1 MKFTCEKNALVSA
14 ISVASRTVAQK
25 STIPALEG
33 IYIRAGV
40 KLTLSGYNLETG
52 ITISV
57 DADIQETGACIM
69 PSRLF
74 FDIIRKLP
82 DDTVSI
88 SVDENFKVSIR
99 GGISSFSIT
108 AMSSE
113 DYPELPEVDSEKGI
127 DLPQSELKAMIG
139 GTSFAVSENQARPIH
154 TGCLFEL
161 DGSRLNVAAVDGY
174 RLSVRRETIEGMS
187 GEMKFVVPGASLREI
202 ERILGEDDEPG
213 EIFPDRKNI
222 LFRIGGTMLITR
234 LIEGEFLNS
243 RAAIPND
250 FEHVVDID
258 SHELISSIER
268 VSLIVSEK
276 LKNPVRFHF
285 DGNYVQLSCVTAIG
299 KSYDECP
306 IDGCIEDLEIG
317 FNNRYMLDALRASGT
332 EKGRLQLKGSLNPI
346 VISPTEGDKFTYL
359 VLPVRLRAND

>member
-1 MKFTCEKNALVSA
+1 MKFTCEKTALVNA
-14 ISVASRTVAQK
+14 ISIASRTVAQK

-57 DADIQETGACIM
+57 DANIEETGACIM

-88 SVDENFKVSIR
+88 SVDSSFKVSIR

-127 DLPQSELKAMIG
+127 QLPQNELKAMIG

-154 TGCLFEL
+154 TGCLFEV
-161 DGSRLNVAAVDGY
+161 DDTSITVVAVDGY
-174 RLSVRRETIEGMS
+174 RLALRRWTTEDPIGRKL
-187 GEMKFVVPGASLREI
+187 KFVVPAAALKET
-202 ERILGEDDEPG
+202 EKILGDTDENCTFYLG
-213 EIFPDRKNI
+213 SKHI
-222 LFRIGGTMLITR
+222 LFTIG
-234 LIEGEFLNS
+234 
-243 RAAIPND
+243 
-250 FEHVVDID
+250 
-258 SHELISSIER
+258 
-268 VSLIVSEK
+268 
-276 LKNPVRFHF
+276 
-285 DGNYVQLSCVTAIG
+285 DGQ
-299 KSYDECP
+299 DM
-306 IDGCIEDLEIG
+306 EIG
-317 FNNRYMLDALRASGT
+317 FNCRYLLDALRAIPDA
-332 EKGRLQLKGSLNPI
+332 ECSLELVNGLSPI
-346 VISPTEGDKFTYL
+346 VMNPCDGSGRYSYM
-359 VLPVRLRAND
+359 VLPVRLKAGE

>member
-154 TGCLFEL
+154 TGCLFE
-161 DGSRLNVAAVDGY
+161 VADDSITVVAVDGY
-174 RLSVRRETIEGMS
+174 RL
-187 GEMKFVVPGASLREI
+187 
-202 ERILGEDDEPG
+202 
-213 EIFPDRKNI
+213 
-222 LFRIGGTMLITR
+222 
-234 LIEGEFLNS
+234 
-243 RAAIPND
+243 
-250 FEHVVDID
+250 
-258 SHELISSIER
+258 
-268 VSLIVSEK
+268 
-276 LKNPVRFHF
+276 
-285 DGNYVQLSCVTAIG
+285 
-299 KSYDECP
+299 
-306 IDGCIEDLEIG
+306 
-317 FNNRYMLDALRASGT
+317 ALRRWKADRTDAQICRPRRGTQGSG
-332 EKGRLQLKGSLNPI
+332 KDPRRYRRDLHL
-346 VISPTEGDKFTYL
+346 
-359 VLPVRLRAND
+359 LPWQQAYPLYDRRSDACLPAARG

>member
-161 DGSRLNVAAVDGY
+161 ADDSITVVAVDG
-174 RLSVRRETIEGMS
+174 
-187 GEMKFVVPGASLREI
+187 
-202 ERILGEDDEPG
+202 
-213 EIFPDRKNI
+213 
-222 LFRIGGTMLITR
+222 
-234 LIEGEFLNS
+234 
-243 RAAIPND
+243 
-250 FEHVVDID
+250 
-258 SHELISSIER
+258 
-268 VSLIVSEK
+268 
-276 LKNPVRFHF
+276 
-285 DGNYVQLSCVTAIG
+285 
-299 KSYDECP
+299 
-306 IDGCIEDLEIG
+306 
-317 FNNRYMLDALRASGT
+317 
-332 EKGRLQLKGSLNPI
+332 
-346 VISPTEGDKFTYL
+346 
-359 VLPVRLRAND
+359 

>member
-154 TGCLFEL
+154 TGCLFEIE
-161 DGSRLNVAAVDGY
+161 GSRLNVVAVDGY
-174 RLSVRRETIEGMS
+174 RLSVRRETVEGVP
-187 GEMKFVVPGASLREI
+187 GDMKFVVPGASLREI
-202 ERILGEDDEPG
+202 ERILGDDDDIV
-213 EIFPDRKNI
+213 EIFPDSKNI
-222 LFRIGGTMLITR
+222 LFRIGGTTLITR
-234 LIEGEFLNS
+234 LIDGEFLNY
-243 RAAIPND
+243 RAAIPKE
-250 FEHVVDID
+250 FEHEVSADRQ
-258 SHELISSIER
+258 ELIQCIER

-276 LKNPVRFHF
+276 LKNPIRFHF
-285 DGNYVQLSCVTAIG
+285 DGSYVQMSCVTAIG

-306 IDGCIEDLEIG
+306 FDGSIENLEIG
-317 FNNRYMLDALRASGT
+317 FNNRYILEALRGAGD
-332 EKGRLQLKGSLNPI
+332 EQVKLQLKGALNPMI
-346 VISPTEGDKFTYL
+346 ISPMEGDKYTYL
-359 VLPVRLRAND
+359 VLPVRLKAND

>member
-154 TGCLFEL
+154 TGCLFE
-161 DGSRLNVAAVDGY
+161 VADDSITVVAVDGD
-174 RLSVRRETIEGMS
+174 RL
-187 GEMKFVVPGASLREI
+187 
-202 ERILGEDDEPG
+202 
-213 EIFPDRKNI
+213 
-222 LFRIGGTMLITR
+222 
-234 LIEGEFLNS
+234 
-243 RAAIPND
+243 
-250 FEHVVDID
+250 
-258 SHELISSIER
+258 
-268 VSLIVSEK
+268 
-276 LKNPVRFHF
+276 
-285 DGNYVQLSCVTAIG
+285 
-299 KSYDECP
+299 
-306 IDGCIEDLEIG
+306 
-317 FNNRYMLDALRASGT
+317 ALRRWKA
-332 EKGRLQLKGSLNPI
+332 
-346 VISPTEGDKFTYL
+346 
-359 VLPVRLRAND
+359 

>member
-14 ISVASRTVAQK
+14 VSVASRTVAQK

-57 DADIQETGACIM
+57 DAEIQQTGACIM

-88 SVDENFKVSIR
+88 SVDEKFKVSIR

-113 DYPELPEVDSEKGI
+113 DYPELPEVESDKGI
-127 DLPQSELKAMIG
+127 SLPQNELKAMIG

-154 TGCLFEL
+154 TGCLFEVE
-161 DGSRLNVAAVDGY
+161 DSSITVVAVDGY
-174 RLSVRRETIEGMS
+174 RLALARAGIPYDEALVYEGDYS
-187 GEMKFVVPGASLREI
+187 FACGA
-202 ERILGEDDEPG
+202 PA
-213 EIFPDRKNI
+213 F
-222 LFRIGGTMLITR
+222 
-234 LIEGEFLNS
+234 
-243 RAAIPND
+243 
-250 FEHVVDID
+250 
-258 SHELISSIER
+258 
-268 VSLIVSEK
+268 EK
-276 LKNPVRFHF
+276 LYAQ
-285 DGNYVQLSCVTAIG
+285 GVTAICCASDKMAVG
-299 KSYDECP
+299 VIHAAQAAGLSVPEDFSVTGYDNDPVCNSIYPGLTTLSQDFFRVGQVAATLMHCQLHGMPMGPVSIIPPLLVRSSTAEVKS
-306 IDGCIEDLEIG
+306 
-317 FNNRYMLDALRASGT
+317 
-332 EKGRLQLKGSLNPI
+332 
-346 VISPTEGDKFTYL
+346 
-359 VLPVRLRAND
+359 

>member
-154 TGCLFEL
+154 TGCLFE
-161 DGSRLNVAAVDGY
+161 VADDSITVVAVDGY
-174 RLSVRRETIEGMS
+174 RLAAGRQRRQS
-187 GEMKFVVPGASLREI
+187 GGRSNSSSPPRRSRKRKRSSAIPTRPAPSSLAASISSLRSAK
-202 ERILGEDDEPG
+202 RPLSAGCSRVNSSTG
-213 EIFPDRKNI
+213 GAC
-222 LFRIGGTMLITR
+222 FRRT
-234 LIEGEFLNS
+234 S
-243 RAAIPND
+243 R
-250 FEHVVDID
+250 
-258 SHELISSIER
+258 SSWR
-268 VSLIVSEK
+268 STWQ
-276 LKNPVRFHF
+276 R
-285 DGNYVQLSCVTAIG
+285 
-299 KSYDECP
+299 
-306 IDGCIEDLEIG
+306 
-317 FNNRYMLDALRASGT
+317 
-332 EKGRLQLKGSLNPI
+332 
-346 VISPTEGDKFTYL
+346 
-359 VLPVRLRAND
+359 

>member
-1 MKFTCEKNALVSA
+1 MKKNALVSA

-154 TGCLFEL
+154 TGCLFEVE
-161 DGSRLNVAAVDGY
+161 DDSITVVAVDGY
-174 RLSVRRETIEGMS
+174 RLALRRWKAEAPIGRTL
-187 GEMKFVVPGASLREI
+187 KFVVPAAALKEAEKRSSAIPTRPAPSSSAASISSLRSA
-202 ERILGEDDEPG
+202 RRRSSAGCSRVNSSTG
-213 EIFPDRKNI
+213 GAC
-222 LFRIGGTMLITR
+222 FRRT
-234 LIEGEFLNS
+234 S
-243 RAAIPND
+243 R
-250 FEHVVDID
+250 
-258 SHELISSIER
+258 SSWR
-268 VSLIVSEK
+268 STWQ
-276 LKNPVRFHF
+276 R
-285 DGNYVQLSCVTAIG
+285 
-299 KSYDECP
+299 
-306 IDGCIEDLEIG
+306 
-317 FNNRYMLDALRASGT
+317 
-332 EKGRLQLKGSLNPI
+332 
-346 VISPTEGDKFTYL
+346 
-359 VLPVRLRAND
+359 

>member
-57 DADIQETGACIM
+57 DAEIQQTGACIM

-82 DDTVSI
+82 GDTVSI
-88 SVDENFKVSIR
+88 SVDEKFKVSIR

-113 DYPELPEVDSEKGI
+113 DYPELPEVESDKGI
-127 DLPQSELKAMIG
+127 SLPQNELKAMIG

-154 TGCLFEL
+154 TGCLFEVE
-161 DGSRLNVAAVDGY
+161 DSSITVVAVDGY
-174 RLSVRRETIEGMS
+174 RLALRRWKSEEPIGRTL
-187 GEMKFVVPGASLREI
+187 KFVVPAAALKEA
-202 ERILGEDDEPG
+202 EKILGDTDEACTFFLG
-213 EIFPDRKNI
+213 SKHI
-222 LFRIGGTMLITR
+222 LFNIGEATLAVNVAKMT
-234 LIEGEFLNS
+234 
-243 RAAIPND
+243 D
-250 FEHVVDID
+250 
-258 SHELISSIER
+258 SIER
-268 VSLIVSEK
+268 VGLIISEK
-276 LKNPVRFHF
+276 LKSPVRCKFGENTADFRSVSTIGEAHDVCQIAG
-285 DGNYVQLSCVTAIG
+285 DGQ
-299 KSYDECP
+299 DM
-306 IDGCIEDLEIG
+306 EIG
-317 FNNRYMLDALRASGT
+317 FNCRYLLDALRAIPDA
-332 EKGRLQLKGSLNPI
+332 ECSLELINGLSPI
-346 VISPTEGDKFTYL
+346 VMNPCDGSGRYSYM
-359 VLPVRLRAND
+359 VLPVRLKAGE

>member
-154 TGCLFEL
+154 TGCLFE
-161 DGSRLNVAAVDGY
+161 VADDSITVVAVDGY
-174 RLSVRRETIEGMS
+174 RL
-187 GEMKFVVPGASLREI
+187 
-202 ERILGEDDEPG
+202 
-213 EIFPDRKNI
+213 
-222 LFRIGGTMLITR
+222 
-234 LIEGEFLNS
+234 
-243 RAAIPND
+243 
-250 FEHVVDID
+250 
-258 SHELISSIER
+258 
-268 VSLIVSEK
+268 
-276 LKNPVRFHF
+276 
-285 DGNYVQLSCVTAIG
+285 
-299 KSYDECP
+299 
-306 IDGCIEDLEIG
+306 
-317 FNNRYMLDALRASGT
+317 ALRRWKAEAPIGTDAQIRRPRRGAQGSG
-332 EKGRLQLKGSLNPI
+332 KDSR
-346 VISPTEGDKFTYL
+346 
-359 VLPVRLRAND
+359 

>member
-57 DADIQETGACIM
+57 DAEIQQTGACIM

-82 DDTVSI
+82 GDTVSI
-88 SVDENFKVSIR
+88 SVDEKFKVSIR

-113 DYPELPEVDSEKGI
+113 DYPELPEVESDKGI
-127 DLPQSELKAMIG
+127 SLPQNELKAMIG

-154 TGCLFEL
+154 TGCLFE
-161 DGSRLNVAAVDGY
+161 V
-174 RLSVRRETIEGMS
+174 
-187 GEMKFVVPGASLREI
+187 
-202 ERILGEDDEPG
+202 ED
-213 EIFPDRKNI
+213 
-222 LFRIGGTMLITR
+222 
-234 LIEGEFLNS
+234 
-243 RAAIPND
+243 
-250 FEHVVDID
+250 
-258 SHELISSIER
+258 SSITVVADHENEVR
-268 VSLIVSEK
+268 QRGGQRR
-276 LKNPVRFHF
+276 NP
-285 DGNYVQLSCVTAIG
+285 
-299 KSYDECP
+299 
-306 IDGCIEDLEIG
+306 
-317 FNNRYMLDALRASGT
+317 
-332 EKGRLQLKGSLNPI
+332 
-346 VISPTEGDKFTYL
+346 
-359 VLPVRLRAND
+359 

>member
-154 TGCLFEL
+154 TGCLFE
-161 DGSRLNVAAVDGY
+161 VADDSITVVAVDGY
-174 RLSVRRETIEGMS
+174 RLALRRWKAES
-187 GEMKFVVPGASLREI
+187 GGRSNLSSPPRRSRKRKRSSAIPTRPAPSSSAASISSLRSA
-202 ERILGEDDEPG
+202 RRRSSAGCSRVNSSTG
-213 EIFPDRKNI
+213 GAC
-222 LFRIGGTMLITR
+222 FRRT
-234 LIEGEFLNS
+234 S
-243 RAAIPND
+243 R
-250 FEHVVDID
+250 
-258 SHELISSIER
+258 SSWR
-268 VSLIVSEK
+268 STWQ
-276 LKNPVRFHF
+276 R
-285 DGNYVQLSCVTAIG
+285 
-299 KSYDECP
+299 
-306 IDGCIEDLEIG
+306 
-317 FNNRYMLDALRASGT
+317 
-332 EKGRLQLKGSLNPI
+332 
-346 VISPTEGDKFTYL
+346 
-359 VLPVRLRAND
+359 